1 MLVNEMITDAEK
13 NELLQLLNSY
23 ITNKQQQAYAPPTTQ
38 QKLQHV
44 QQNKMN
50 GLVKRAEVTDMKN
63 IARVTDDDKVMALR
77 AHHTKKQQQAKQ

>member
-63 IARVTDDDKVMALR
+63 VARVTDDDKVMALR
-77 AHHTKKQQQAKQ
+77 AYHTKKQQQAKQ